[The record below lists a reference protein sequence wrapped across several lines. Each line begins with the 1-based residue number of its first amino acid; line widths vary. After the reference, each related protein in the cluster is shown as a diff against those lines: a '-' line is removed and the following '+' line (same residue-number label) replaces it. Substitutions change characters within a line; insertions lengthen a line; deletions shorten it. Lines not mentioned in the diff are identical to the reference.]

1 MRRFRDYRG
10 VEILLSDAVL
20 FDHILTDHPEPV
32 DYVKEIGRA
41 LANPV
46 IPAFPDPRRANRLRY
61 YGWVEEFGKYI
72 RVAVK
77 VLDDEAWVSTAFL
90 TDKLV

>member
-1 MRRFRDYRG
+1 M
-10 VEILLSDAVL
+10 LSDAVL
-20 FDHILTDHPEPV
+20 FDHILADHPEPV
-32 DYVKEIGRA
+32 DYVREIARA
-41 LANPV
+41 LASPV
-46 IPAFPDPRRANRLRY
+46 VPAFPDPRRPNGLRY

-77 VLDDEAWVSTAFL
+77 VLDEEAWVSTAFL

>member
-10 VEILLSDAVL
+10 IEILLSDAVL

-32 DYVKEIGRA
+32 DYVREIGKA
-41 LANPV
+41 LENPV
-46 IPAFPDPRRANRLRY
+46 VPAFSDPRRPNGLRY

>member
-32 DYVKEIGRA
+32 DYVNEIGKA

-46 IPAFPDPRRANRLRY
+46 VPAFPDPRRPNGLRY

>member
-10 VEILLSDAVL
+10 VEILLSEAVL
-20 FDHILTDHPEPV
+20 FDHILTDHPEPI
-32 DYVKEIGRA
+32 DYVREIGKA
-41 LANPV
+41 LENPV
-46 IPAFPDPRRANRLRY
+46 VPAFPDPRRPNGLRY
-61 YGWVEEFGKYI
+61 YGWVEKFEKYI

>member
-10 VEILLSDAVL
+10 VEILLSDTVL

-32 DYVKEIGRA
+32 DYVKEIGKA

-46 IPAFPDPRRANRLRY
+46 VPAFPDP
-61 YGWVEEFGKYI
+61 
-72 RVAVK
+72 
-77 VLDDEAWVSTAFL
+77 
-90 TDKLV
+90 